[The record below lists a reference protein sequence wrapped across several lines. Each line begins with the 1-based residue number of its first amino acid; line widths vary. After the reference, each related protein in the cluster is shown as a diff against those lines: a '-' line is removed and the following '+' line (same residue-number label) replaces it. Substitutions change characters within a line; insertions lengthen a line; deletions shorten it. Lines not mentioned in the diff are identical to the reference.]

1 MIEFIVIA
9 ICLVFAVAITFCSFD
24 NWLHWKES
32 NISTIRA
39 KVFLDKSFLEHNFKL
54 TIVLVLL
61 IVLLTSLNLM
71 TEYIKLTGALS
82 NVFSI
87 INFGILPATM
97 LSLGFVV
104 QRGHRILDGPKYP

>member
-9 ICLVFAVAITFCSFD
+9 ICLILAMAITFYSFH

-39 KVFLDKSFLEHNFKL
+39 KVFLDKSFLEYNFKL
-54 TIVLVLL
+54 TIVLV
-61 IVLLTSLNLM
+61 IIALLTSLNLV
-71 TEYIKLTGALS
+71 TEYMKLTGTIS
-82 NVFSI
+82 NLFSI
-87 INFGILPATM
+87 INFSILPATM

-104 QRGHRILDGPKYP
+104 IRWHRLLDGHKYP